1 MLSCSSEEEFL
12 CDECKIFKYLRRMA
26 MEETIDAAAERLFYN
41 FEDPILYLGYLETH
55 NPEIKKK
62 IKECLK
68 GIQKYFDEQEQN
80 IEKEIELARDSLI
93 EMLKPYIKK

>member
-1 MLSCSSEEEFL
+1 
-12 CDECKIFKYLRRMA
+12 
-26 MEETIDAAAERLFYN
+26 MEETIDAAAERLFY
-41 FEDPILYLGYLETH
+41 DSDIPIMYLAYLERQ

-68 GIQKYFDEQEQN
+68 GIQKYFDEQEQK